1 MSEEQG
7 FRVADNAG
15 ASRYELFIADEL
27 AGFADYKLGPRT
39 ILLPYIEVDPALQ
52 GRGFASRFTAEIL
65 ADCRARGLMVK
76 ATCPFIVDYLRSHP
90 EYDDLTAPRA

>member
-1 MSEEQG
+1 MGEEQD
-7 FRVADNAG
+7 FRVADNPGAG
-15 ASRYELFIADEL
+15 RYELFVANEL
-27 AGFADYKLGPRT
+27 AGFADYRLGPGR

-52 GRGFASRFTAEIL
+52 GRGLASRFTAEIL
-65 ADCRARGLMVK
+65 ADCRARGLTVE